1 MVYIKRLF
9 STNDMLQLR
18 HKNHMIKAK
27 NGGKQMNTMGKRI
40 GELRRMKGITQD
52 QLSDAMGVSSQAV
65 SKWEN
70 DISCPDIGLLPGLA
84 DYLNTT
90 IDYLVRGESSSD
102 AKVVDTDKRKDF
114 NSLIMK
120 VSILSAEGDKV
131 NVNLPMAL
139 VKMGLQMGMIDDFTK
154 GNQNM
159 KDIDFEAIVKMAEN
173 GAMGKIVEIQSADGD
188 KINVTIE

>member
-1 MVYIKRLF
+1 
-9 STNDMLQLR
+9 
-18 HKNHMIKAK
+18 
-27 NGGKQMNTMGKRI
+27 MNTMGKRI
-40 GELRRMKGITQD
+40 GELRRKKGITQD
-52 QLSDAMGVSSQAV
+52 QLSEAMGVSSQAV

-70 DISCPDIGLLPGLA
+70 DISCPDIGLLPQMA

-90 IDYLVRGESSSD
+90 IDYLVRGDGGTD
-102 AKVVDTDKRKDF
+102 AKVVDTENRKDF

-154 GNQNM
+154 GNENL
-159 KDIDFEAIVKMAEN
+159 KDIDFEVLVKMAEN
-173 GAMGKIVEIQSADGD
+173 GAMGKLVEIESADGD
-188 KINVTIE
+188 KVNVTIE